1 MRVVL
6 QRVKSARVS
15 VDDKEI
21 GKIGPGLVLLVGAAE
36 GDTSRDVRKLAYKCL
51 NMRIF
56 EDQHGKFIYSCLKQG
71 YDVMV
76 VSQFTLLADTRKG
89 HRPSFSDACE
99 PQKAEELYEEFIE
112 ACESE
117 DINVARGEFGAR
129 MLVEINNWGPVTIIV
144 DSKTI

>member
-21 GKIGPGLVLLVGAAE
+21 GKIGPGLVLLVGAAQ
-36 GDTSRDVRKLAYKCL
+36 GDTSEDVRKMAYKCL

-56 EDQHGKFIYSCLKQG
+56 EDDNGKFNYSCLKKG

-76 VSQFTLLADTRKG
+76 VSQFTLLAETRKG
-89 HRPSFSDACE
+89 HRPSFSGACE
-99 PQKAEELYEEFIE
+99 PGRAEALYQEFIT

-117 DINVARGEFGAR
+117 DINVASGEFGAR

>member
-36 GDTSRDVRKLAYKCL
+36 GDTSQDVRKLAYKCL

-56 EDQHGKFIYSCLKQG
+56 EDQYGKFNYSCLKQG

-99 PQKAEELYEEFIE
+99 PQQAEELYEEFIE

-117 DINVARGEFGAR
+117 DVNVARGEFSAR